1 MSKVNDVLPT
11 VSPQTP
17 DEYYA
22 QWVDREGIN
31 AEKVRDDSLTAIQ
44 RAYDRS
50 SATYGAT
57 AEMLRQS
64 GLNNSGLAGLYQ
76 NMAETNR
83 RQGNATVYDQYA
95 ANVKSNKSR
104 FAAHNQ
110 EIQGKIYEQAM
121 TMPEATMQDLQA
133 IAAMYGVDPITAQ
146 QMAQSAWDST
156 TDIRERGLQAKYT
169 DTYNQA
175 SDFVRSFASQGLE
188 IDAESIATR
197 YPNLSADDV
206 QGIIAN
212 EKMRYSDVYAAKYIA
227 TMDIGFVDVKSDKFN
242 QMVKDFASKYGIS
255 EESARTAL
263 EKEANKTKMGANII
277 WDLYESGDY
286 FFRSPDDVE
295 MALLKEEYDHDFTSE
310 EIRIIYNN
318 YVDKYT
324 ANLKEAEK
332 EEKDPQ
338 TLEDKYNSAKEA
350 GDINLQNEIGGQ
362 IVSEAMRDIVKGVGK
377 DDDGET
383 VFDLL
388 GMIGDGTINDGFE
401 GAKTEQYSTV
411 IGQMSFNVN
420 GIHTT
425 GVYSNSIGITASL
438 GEKDYS
444 MQLSLHT
451 NSSKYSDTL
460 SKEYP
465 SAKNGD
471 FGVAVDG
478 EGRHLSVFYNGSWY
492 WIKKEGATSNGDS
505 ITDGEW
511 KLLWEGLV
519 ETNRNHK
526 GNVTVDDGSGVFENV
541 YSNIPTED
549 QGPQSVEYYYQP
561 STDYQV
567 MEEFLKKK
575 SPPTAANPSGLPAM
589 NDEVKKAYKNLT
601 IEEKKKLGFTEAE
614 IKALDAAL
622 GIS

>member
-22 QWVDREGIN
+22 QWVDREGVN
-31 AEKVRDDSLTAIQ
+31 AEKIRDDSLTAIQ

-188 IDAESIATR
+188 IDAETIATR

-227 TMDIGFVDVKSDKFN
+227 TMDIGLVDVKSDKFN

-263 EKEANKTKMGANII
+263 EKEASKTKMGANII

-310 EIRIIYNN
+310 EIRIIYND

-324 ANLKEAEK
+324 ANLKKDEEAKLQEK
-332 EEKDPQ
+332 EANLDFQ
-338 TLEDKYNSAKEA
+338 YDKAVAS
-350 GDINLQNEIGGQ
+350 GDTKLQNEIGDK
-362 IVSEAMRDIVKGVGK
+362 IVSQAMSDIINGGGA

-383 VFDLL
+383 AFDVLELIYSGDTNNGQGMSKIKQYATVLDQAVFDVRSLNVKSVNSKSIKIDAYL
-388 GMIGDGTINDGFE
+388 GGT
-401 GAKTEQYSTV
+401 T
-411 IGQMSFNVN
+411 
-420 GIHTT
+420 
-425 GVYSNSIGITASL
+425 
-438 GEKDYS
+438 YS
-444 MQLSLHT
+444 MNLSVHDNPT
-451 NSSKYSDTL
+451 VFSHIL
-460 SKEYP
+460 SEKYP

-471 FGVAVDG
+471 FGVSVDS
-478 EGRHLSVFYNGSWY
+478 EGRHLSVFYDGSWY
-492 WIKKEGATSNGDS
+492 WIKKEDATGHKDD
-505 ITDGEW
+505 ITDEQWGF
-511 KLLWEGLV
+511 LWEALA
-519 ETNRNHK
+519 ETNQRNTPSVSK
-526 GNVTVDDGSGVFENV
+526 PTVSNKQDGVFENF
-541 YSNIPTED
+541 YDTISDAKLIEAQKYINDHGMKESERGLWGHDKKFLAIWNELTEN
-549 QGPQSVEYYYQP
+549 Q
-561 STDYQV
+561 
-567 MEEFLKKK
+567 KKRLI
-575 SPPTAANPSGLPAM
+575 G
-589 NDEVKKAYKNLT
+589 VK
-601 IEEKKKLGFTEAE
+601 
-614 IKALDAAL
+614 
-622 GIS
+622 

>member
-1 MSKVNDVLPT
+1 
-11 VSPQTP
+11 
-17 DEYYA
+17 
-22 QWVDREGIN
+22 
-31 AEKVRDDSLTAIQ
+31 
-44 RAYDRS
+44 
-50 SATYGAT
+50 
-57 AEMLRQS
+57 
-64 GLNNSGLAGLYQ
+64 
-76 NMAETNR
+76 
-83 RQGNATVYDQYA
+83 
-95 ANVKSNKSR
+95 
-104 FAAHNQ
+104 
-110 EIQGKIYEQAM
+110 M

-133 IAAMYGVDPITAQ
+133 IAAMYGVDPITAS

-175 SDFVRSFASQGLE
+175 SDFVRTFASQGLE
-188 IDAESIATR
+188 IDAETIATR

-227 TMDIGFVDVKSDKFN
+227 TMDIGLVDVKSNEFN

-263 EKEANKTKMGANII
+263 EKEANKTKMGANKI

-310 EIRIIYNN
+310 EIRIIYND

-324 ANLKEAEK
+324 ANLKEAEENTK
-332 EEKDPQ
+332 PEEDLI
-338 TLEDKYNSAKEA
+338 TKYDNAKEA
-350 GDINLQNEIGGQ
+350 GDIKTQNELGSQ
-362 IVSEAMRDIVKGVGK
+362 IISQAMSDIVKGGGK
-377 DDDGET
+377 DDAGKT
-383 VFDLL
+383 AFDVLE
-388 GMIGDGTINDGFE
+388 MIGGGATNDGLE
-401 GAKTEQYSTV
+401 STKTEQYSTV
-411 IGQMSFNVN
+411 IGQMSFNVI
-420 GIHTT
+420 GLEAT
-425 GVYSNSIGITASL
+425 GRGEKVNQVKITASL

-444 MQLSLHT
+444 MHLSIHT
-451 NSSKYSDTL
+451 GSNKYSETL
-460 SKEYP
+460 SREHP
-465 SAKNGD
+465 NAQNGD
-471 FGVAVDG
+471 FGVTVDG

-505 ITDGEW
+505 FTDGEW
-511 KLLWEGLV
+511 ELLWEGLV

-601 IEEKKKLGFTEAE
+601 IEEKIKLGFTEPE